1 MSLTED
7 EQKFIDYWE
16 RERLR
21 QRKTMY
27 QLLVGLPLGLL
38 FALPILVNFLLG
50 RFWYKRADAVGNS
63 QFNPLVLV
71 VAVMG
76 IAVFIA
82 IFQKKFKWDQQ
93 EQRYQEF
100 KAKRDALQPPPAN
113 DNPGNPA

>member
-1 MSLTED
+1 MPLTEE
-7 EQKFIDYWE
+7 EQKFVDYWA
-16 RERLR
+16 RERTR

-38 FALPILVNFLLG
+38 FALPIGVNFLLG

-63 QFNPLVLV
+63 QFNPIVLL

-82 IFQKKFKWDQQ
+82 IFQKK
-93 EQRYQEF
+93 YQEF
-100 KAKRDALQPPPAN
+100 IAKRDA
-113 DNPGNPA
+113 GNKKSGDDASV